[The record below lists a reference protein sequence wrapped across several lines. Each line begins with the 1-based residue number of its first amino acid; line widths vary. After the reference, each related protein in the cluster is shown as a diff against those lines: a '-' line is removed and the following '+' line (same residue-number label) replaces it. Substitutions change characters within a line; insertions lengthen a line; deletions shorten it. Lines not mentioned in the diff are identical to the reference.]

1 MLEERIREMEADLER
16 ITGVHSA
23 RMRVDGGEI
32 SEVHVIADC
41 DRRPKL
47 IARDVITTLFARHG
61 IRIPH
66 QKVSV
71 AAARPLPEEES
82 RRVSISRLIEVSS
95 VHMAREGEILR
106 AVVGLREGEKG
117 AEGSAEALATRANAT
132 RVVATATLD
141 AVGRLTGNRYALQLE
156 EARRVRFGRL
166 ALVIA
171 HVVQLRA
178 EGERSLVGCCTSED
192 GRFEAVAC
200 AVLDAV
206 LHEIGPLP
214 TEEDEVEYEVRE
226 EQKG

>member
-23 RMRVDGGEI
+23 RMMVEGGEI
-32 SEVHVIADC
+32 SEVHVIAAC

-66 QKVSV
+66 QKVSI
-71 AAARPLPEEES
+71 AAARPIPAQED
-82 RRVSISRLIEVSS
+82 RRVSNWRSIEVTS

-106 AVVGLREGEKG
+106 AVVGLREGSKD
-117 AEGSAEALATRANAT
+117 AEGNAEGLATRANAT
-132 RVVATATLD
+132 RVVAAATLS
-141 AVGRLTGNRYALQLE
+141 AVRNLTGNRLSLQLE

-166 ALVIA
+166 ALVVA
-171 HVVQLRA
+171 HVVLLCP
-178 EGERSLVGCCTSED
+178 EGERSLVGCCTTED

-206 LHEIGPLP
+206 LRVIDP
-214 TEEDEVEYEVRE
+214 TPMQEDEVEYVVRE
-226 EQKG
+226 DGR